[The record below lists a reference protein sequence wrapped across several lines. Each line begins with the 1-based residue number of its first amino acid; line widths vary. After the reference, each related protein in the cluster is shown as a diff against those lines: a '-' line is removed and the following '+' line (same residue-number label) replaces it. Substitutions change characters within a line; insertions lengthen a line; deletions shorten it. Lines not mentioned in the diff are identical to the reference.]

1 MTRHEK
7 KATRLAGKECAI
19 NQNHITQFESI
30 PQHHHS
36 RTQLKV
42 RQLETFEVFIKR
54 NLKTSILEQT
64 ENTGMLWLLP
74 CNFRSNGSILTIDT
88 TLVDRGSVHVN
99 VMGFHFD
106 TWLCLSVMWLEKGAF
121 LVTDLATEQ
130 TRCAFSQKI
139 ASVLNIFA
147 K

>member
-1 MTRHEK
+1 
-7 KATRLAGKECAI
+7 
-19 NQNHITQFESI
+19 
-30 PQHHHS
+30 
-36 RTQLKV
+36 
-42 RQLETFEVFIKR
+42 
-54 NLKTSILEQT
+54 
-64 ENTGMLWLLP
+64 MLWLLP
-74 CNFRSNGSILTIDT
+74 CNFQSNDT
-88 TLVDRGSVHVN
+88 TLADRGSVHVN

-130 TRCAFSQKI
+130 TRCAFSQKN